1 VLLLSVVTTPPAPLP
16 HADLAQVSA
25 AKLRDY
31 VLNPNHLQGG
41 PKARVFAAVLGI
53 TRTDWQYLR
62 RQLLTG
68 VRAAPAHLRGTTSWG
83 DLYAVALDVTGPAGR
98 VHRVRTGWIIRT
110 GEDRPHL
117 VTAYVD
123 LP

>member
-1 VLLLSVVTTPPAPLP
+1 MLLLPVVRTPWPTPPN
-16 HADLAQVSA
+16 ADLTQVSE

-31 VLNPNHLQGG
+31 VLNPAHPQGG

-53 TRTDWQYLR
+53 TRTGWQYLR

-68 VRAAPAHLRGTTSWG
+68 VRAAAAHLRGTTSWG
-83 DLYAVALDVTGPAGR
+83 DLYDVALDVTGAAGR

-123 LP
+123 LS

>member
-1 VLLLSVVTTPPAPLP
+1 MLLLSVVTSPPAPLP
-16 HADLAQVSA
+16 HGDLAQVSA

-31 VLNPNHLQGG
+31 VLNPTHPQGG

-53 TRTDWQYLR
+53 TATDWQYLR
-62 RQLLTG
+62 HQLLTG
-68 VRAAPAHLRGTTSWG
+68 VRTAPAQLRDTTSWG
-83 DLYAVALDVTGPAGR
+83 DLYDVALDVTGPTGR

-110 GEDRPHL
+110 GEHRPQL

>member
-1 VLLLSVVTTPPAPLP
+1 
-16 HADLAQVSA
+16 LAQVSE

-31 VLNPNHLQGG
+31 MLNPAHPQGG

-53 TRTDWQYLR
+53 TRNDWQYLR

-68 VRAAPAHLRGTTSWG
+68 VRTAPAQLRGTTPWG
-83 DLYAVALDVTGPAGR
+83 DLYDVAFDVTGPGGC
-98 VHRVRTGWIIRT
+98 VHRVRTGWIIRL
-110 GEDRPHL
+110 GQDRPHL
-117 VTAYVD
+117 ITAYVD